1 MPRPGCDLTSIMCKV
16 WPNLVQTSS
25 GKKWMVNLGEV
36 LGEMSTSGGLTQ
48 LNSTLALTDAPGMQ
62 KRMYTDTEEFL
73 RKEMHTHLTQSMQE
87 VAEEEKTH
95 IITMN
100 SFHQG
105 IPSITMVVD
114 GSWLKRSHK
123 HSYNANSGVAVIFGS
138 HTSRKLLSMGIRNKF
153 CAVCA
158 VATNEMH

>member
-1 MPRPGCDLTSIMCKV
+1 
-16 WPNLVQTSS
+16 
-25 GKKWMVNLGEV
+25 MVNLGAV
-36 LGEMSTSGGLTQ
+36 LGEMSTSGGLAQ
-48 LNSTLALTDAPGMQ
+48 LNSTLALMDAPGMQ

-73 RKEMHTHLTQSMQE
+73 RKEMQTHLTQSMQK

-100 SFHQG
+100 SFNQG

-123 HSYNANSGVAVIFGS
+123 HSYNAKSGVAVIFRS